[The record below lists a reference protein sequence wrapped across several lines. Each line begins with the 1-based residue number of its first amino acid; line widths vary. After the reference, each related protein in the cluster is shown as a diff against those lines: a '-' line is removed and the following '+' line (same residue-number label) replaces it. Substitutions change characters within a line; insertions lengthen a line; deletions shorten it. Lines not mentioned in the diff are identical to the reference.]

1 MKPFKNTKDTIVDGI
16 KLPKR
21 VLLGGVIDKTVLKTN
36 GNISLFVWHS
46 NVEWHKS

>member
-21 VLLGGVIDKTVLKTN
+21 VLLGMIDTVAVLKTN

-46 NVEWHKS
+46 NVEQHKS